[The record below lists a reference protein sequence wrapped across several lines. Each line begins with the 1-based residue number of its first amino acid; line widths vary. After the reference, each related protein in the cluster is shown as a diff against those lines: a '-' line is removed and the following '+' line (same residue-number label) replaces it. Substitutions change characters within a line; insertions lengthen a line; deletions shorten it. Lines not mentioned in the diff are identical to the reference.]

1 MSIVMKVGTKG
12 AGLEDAQ
19 PEVEEKPQASLEM
32 VARKTLDGNIM
43 IMDHIDVDII
53 VIPGSNKVLTLPK
66 QALSEDVYDT
76 QDRLFKYLT
85 RKGVIDP
92 ASVRSGNVYGSLE
105 AAYVAESYN
114 GSDPT
119 QVITFNIG
127 KFVEEERAYFEYS
140 ERIDQQ
146 QSDAL
151 TNPESDETTE
161 LGAVKHSANK
171 GSINPNQTG
180 WKISH
185 PSASPFYQE

>member
-1 MSIVMKVGTKG
+1 MSIVMKVGKKEESPEEN
-12 AGLEDAQ
+12 L
-19 PEVEEKPQASLEM
+19 PEVEEKPHATLEI

-43 IMDHIDVDII
+43 IMDHIDVDIVI
-53 VIPGSNKVLTLPK
+53 IPGSNKVLTLPK

-114 GSDPT
+114 GSDST
-119 QVITFNIG
+119 QMVAFNIG
-127 KFVEEERAYFEYS
+127 KFVEEERSYFEYS
-140 ERIDQQ
+140 ERLDQQ

-151 TNPESDETTE
+151 TNPESEDSTE
-161 LGAVKHSANK
+161 LGDVSHSAKK

>member
-1 MSIVMKVGTKG
+1 MSIVMKVGT
-12 AGLEDAQ
+12 Q
-19 PEVEEKPQASLEM
+19 PDSATAEVEEKPHASMEM

-66 QALSEDVYDT
+66 QSLSEDVYDT
-76 QDRLFKYLT
+76 QDRLFKFLT

-119 QVITFNIG
+119 QMVAFNIG
-127 KFVEEERAYFEYS
+127 QFVEEERAYFEYS

-146 QSDAL
+146 QTDAF
-151 TNPESDETTE
+151 TDPDSDETTE
-161 LGAVKHSANK
+161 LGAVKQQDMK